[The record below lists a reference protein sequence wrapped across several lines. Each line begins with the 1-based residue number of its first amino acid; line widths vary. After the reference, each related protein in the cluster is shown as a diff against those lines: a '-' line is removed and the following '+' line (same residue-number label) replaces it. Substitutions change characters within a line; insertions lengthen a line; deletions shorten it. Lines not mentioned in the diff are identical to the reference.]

1 MSHLGEGTRLSAGM
15 VSGCPQEGA
24 LILVRCGSLGP
35 SSIPQTEN
43 ASAEP
48 FQPHRLSSCSP
59 KELNGLPKSPLAEKP
74 RALLRCDGFREHIP
88 RGGGGEWGDEGGRG
102 ERQSAMRTYRE
113 GGAGKMGAG
122 GGAERCQALEG
133 SSTG

>member
-1 MSHLGEGTRLSAGM
+1 M
-15 VSGCPQEGA
+15 
-24 LILVRCGSLGP
+24 RCGSLGP